1 MDKKIKISVIIPC
14 YRSEK
19 YLEETVE
26 EILQSFQKH
35 GEFVPELILV
45 DDHSPDG
52 TAAVVEK
59 LGDRPGIT
67 AVCLTENLG
76 QARAKLQ
83 GVSCASG
90 DAAVFMDDDGQHDP
104 EGIFLLLDKL
114 DLRSFSSGRNGL
126 HLVYAQFPKKRKPAK
141 KSCKLSY
148 QSGFMRDDRKTRK
161 ARHHQLLRGG
171 QGSFGCPEGVSK
183 RKTFHGRLCLAL
195 FWEEI
200 GGGNP
205 DPAQEPGVW
214 KLYLFSEK
222 TDQNL
227 LESEYLHAGD
237 PPLSQT
243 VLRCCLSDRLG
254 KAV

>member
-126 HLVYAQFPKKRKPAK
+126 HLVYAQFPKKKESLQRRAASFLTNLVLCVTTGKPGKLVITSFFAVDREALDALREYRSEKPFTGAYVWHCFGK
-141 KSCKLSY
+141 KSVAGIRIPHRNREYGSSTYSLKKLI
-148 QSGFMRDDRKTRK
+148 R
-161 ARHHQLLRGG
+161 
-171 QGSFGCPEGVSK
+171 
-183 RKTFHGRLCLAL
+183 TFWNLNTSML
-195 FWEEI
+195 EI
-200 GGGNP
+200 RRYP
-205 DPAQEPGVW
+205 RR
-214 KLYLFSEK
+214 Y
-222 TDQNL
+222 
-227 LESEYLHAGD
+227 
-237 PPLSQT
+237 
-243 VLRCCLSDRLG
+243 
-254 KAV
+254 